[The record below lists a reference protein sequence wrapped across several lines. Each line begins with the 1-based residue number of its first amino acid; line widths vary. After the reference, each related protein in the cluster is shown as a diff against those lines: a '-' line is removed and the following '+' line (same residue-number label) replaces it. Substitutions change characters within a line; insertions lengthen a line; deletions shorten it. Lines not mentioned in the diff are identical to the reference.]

1 MFLTCVSLAIWLVFI
16 MAMWSGS
23 DRIAALLLLPVWLVT
38 VTAVTPALIAWLWA
52 REWFAFGTVI
62 LWTLTAI
69 MVSDVFQGIGR
80 IGLDQD
86 PVHMANERL
95 AWRIVS
101 IDCRNGSSVPA
112 EILRPIHPDVIFL
125 QNLQHID
132 HAQDLAVDLFGANPS
147 IRTSGNNAIIVR
159 HGQLAQAWP
168 VADNGSFIVDWS
180 PDRTVVPVRLVNVNL
195 SPSPENKNLFSADC
209 WKAHAETRAK
219 HRQEIDTLLD
229 ALKNM
234 GRRAGEIPV
243 ICAGAFYSPPQS
255 PVFDSFLRVMTDAYG
270 SSGVGYGATCPAD
283 FPILRLHRIGYTSPL
298 RSIHSSTL
306 YIPGLSAYAVMADI
320 KSL

>member
-16 MAMWSGS
+16 LAMSSGS

-38 VTAVTPALIAWLWA
+38 ITAVTPALIAWLWA

-69 MVSDVFQGIGR
+69 MVSDVFQGMGR

-86 PVHMANERL
+86 PARMANERL

-101 IDCRNGSSVPA
+101 IDCRNGSSIPA
-112 EILRPIHPDVIFL
+112 EILRSIHPDVIFL

-132 HAQDLAVDLFGANPS
+132 HAQNLAVDLFGANPS
-147 IRTSGNNAIIVR
+147 IRTSGNNAVIVR

-168 VADNGSFIVDWS
+168 VLNNGCFIVDWS

-195 SPSPENKNLFSADC
+195 SPSPENKNLFSLDC

-219 HRQEIDTLLD
+219 HRQEIDALLD
-229 ALKNM
+229 ALKNL

-255 PVFDSFLRVMTDAYG
+255 PVFGPFHRVMNDAYE
-270 SSGVGYGATCPAD
+270 SSGVGYGATTPAD
-283 FPILRLHRIGYTSPL
+283 FPILRLHHIGYTSPL
-298 RSIHSSTL
+298 RSVHSSTL
-306 YIPGLSAYAVMADI
+306 HIPGLAARAVIADI